1 MPLAARVLDT
11 RSSTLGVT
19 AWGLMNTNALRG
31 GGGKRGQAGEEQALS
46 VPCEGAAGLFFRG
59 GVCAVVDISLARRG
73 GALGI

>member
-31 GGGKRGQAGEEQALS
+31 GGGRHGQAGEEQALS
-46 VPCEGAAGLFFRG
+46 VPCEGAAGLPP
-59 GVCAVVDISLARRG
+59 RG
-73 GALGI
+73 GASAAVDPPLPRRARASGT